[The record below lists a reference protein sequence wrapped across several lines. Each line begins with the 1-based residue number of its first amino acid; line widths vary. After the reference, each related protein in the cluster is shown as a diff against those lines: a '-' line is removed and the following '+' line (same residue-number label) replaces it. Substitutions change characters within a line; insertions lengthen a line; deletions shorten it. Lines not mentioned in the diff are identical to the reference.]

1 MSALVLNLCSAAA
14 QKAWTNP
21 VGSSGKRCGHY
32 QGRERVSVGSLPA
45 ALQLLNALCTCPAVL
60 QEYNY
65 HLGAVN
71 TVTFIDDARRFVS
84 SSDDKS
90 LRVWEFGIP
99 VQIK

>member
-1 MSALVLNLCSAAA
+1 MAA
-14 QKAWTNP
+14 QLQLTAAWL
-21 VGSSGKRCGHY
+21 
-32 QGRERVSVGSLPA
+32 VSVLVMS
-45 ALQLLNALCTCPAVL
+45 L

-71 TVTFIDDARRFVS
+71 TVTFIDEARRFVS

>member
-1 MSALVLNLCSAAA
+1 M
-14 QKAWTNP
+14 
-21 VGSSGKRCGHY
+21 
-32 QGRERVSVGSLPA
+32 
-45 ALQLLNALCTCPAVL
+45 TCCAVL
-60 QEYNY
+60 CLRRAQEYNY

-84 SSDDKS
+84 SSDDKT